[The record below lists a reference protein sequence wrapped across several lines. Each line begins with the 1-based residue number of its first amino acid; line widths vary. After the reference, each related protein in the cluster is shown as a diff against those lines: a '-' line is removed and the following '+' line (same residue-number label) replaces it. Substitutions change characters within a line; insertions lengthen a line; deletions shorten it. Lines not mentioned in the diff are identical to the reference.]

1 MLVLLVILSSSL
13 DQYEP
18 HQESVTKLFFR
29 KKDRKEQEKN
39 SQRDTHNTALNVF
52 DELKYGQQERATWIG
67 FCRNLKGRYK

>member
-52 DELKYGQQERATWIG
+52 DELK
-67 FCRNLKGRYK
+67 